1 VVIIRSE
8 LHMHLKSRRCKKLLK
23 VITHRLTQTQDELQC
38 WYSQYYSNMHNT
50 IMSFKHSCFLIKFIN
65 NFNYRAMETT
75 VQLTWK
81 KDLHRECRTQIFLG
95 IRQLSSV
102 MDYQTKQGKV
112 LHFHTRV
119 SLPLRK

>member
-1 VVIIRSE
+1 
-8 LHMHLKSRRCKKLLK
+8 
-23 VITHRLTQTQDELQC
+23 
-38 WYSQYYSNMHNT
+38 
-50 IMSFKHSCFLIKFIN
+50 
-65 NFNYRAMETT
+65 METT

-81 KDLHRECRTQIFLG
+81 KDLHIECRTQIFLG

-112 LHFHTRV
+112 LHFHTRD